1 MEDQQIKQF
10 VMREL
15 PVMMKQDPEIRQF
28 ILDLSRQHFAG
39 KQETETRFD
48 RLLDE
53 LRCDR
58 EENSRKWQQNQT
70 QITRMLDAIEAL
82 ARKHDSTI
90 GALGA
95 RWGLHTEQSFRNALA
110 GILENSFGV
119 DVLNITE
126 FDDTGEVFGR
136 PDQVEL
142 DVIIQDGTLIL
153 CEIKASMSK
162 ADMYAFERKVRY
174 YEKHHARKAD
184 RMLVISPMVET
195 RAQQIAKTLG
205 IEVYSNADVVNP
217 I

>member
-82 ARKHDSTI
+82 ARKHDSTL

-174 YEKHHARKAD
+174 YEKRHARKAD

>member
-174 YEKHHARKAD
+174 YEKRHARKAD